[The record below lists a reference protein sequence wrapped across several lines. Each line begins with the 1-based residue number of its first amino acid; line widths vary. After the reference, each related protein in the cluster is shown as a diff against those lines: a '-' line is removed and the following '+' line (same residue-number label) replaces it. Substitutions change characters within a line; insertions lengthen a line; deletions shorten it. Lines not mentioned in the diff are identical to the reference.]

1 MAPGDKESELLFKPY
16 EKLLKVQKVQK
27 VAKVRRQE
35 IRESL
40 KVVHGVKSLNVSGC
54 LLWSIF
60 SLAD

>member
-16 EKLLKVQKVQK
+16 EKLLKVQK

-40 KVVHGVKSLNVSGC
+40 KVVHGVKS
-54 LLWSIF
+54 
-60 SLAD
+60 